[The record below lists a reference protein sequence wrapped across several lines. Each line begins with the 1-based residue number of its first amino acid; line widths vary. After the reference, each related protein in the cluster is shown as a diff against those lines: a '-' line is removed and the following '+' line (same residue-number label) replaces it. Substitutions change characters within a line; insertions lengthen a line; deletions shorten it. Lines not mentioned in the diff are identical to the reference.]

1 MGALSRALK
10 LRPTSGAAATTLC
23 TRARSACGGC
33 KQQLLQ
39 QPRPQPFPLRL
50 SRVLHVPAGPDD
62 AGVCVHVSAA
72 ARVRVRCSEVARLA
86 VGLASNT
93 SGDQGAGQ
101 LCGWA
106 ACIMEH
112 VYVRLCHQVEVRQ
125 RAA

>member
-1 MGALSRALK
+1 MRWLQQ
-10 LRPTSGAAATTLC
+10 
-23 TRARSACGGC
+23 
-33 KQQLLQ
+33 QQLQ
-39 QPRPQPFPLRL
+39 RPRPKPFPLRL
-50 SRVLHVPAGPDD
+50 TRVLHVPAGADD

-112 VYVRLCHQVEVRQ
+112 VYGRICHQVEVRQ